1 MLYRLSTVAVC
12 LPLLLVCRCC
22 LPAAVARLLLVT
34 SAAAYICCR
43 LSTAVACLPLLVCL
57 CLYAVN
63 CICCDIYAVAYLPL
77 LLVFPLLACRR
88 SYLLW
93 HTYAV
98 LLALDW
104 PGRRQLE
111 ECPASWRVQK
121 QGILGCQ
128 CRQKNVA
135 KSSKS
140 GGKGPR
146 T

>member
-43 LSTAVACLPLLVCL
+43 LSTAVACLPLLLVCRC
-57 CLYAVN
+57 CLFAFACLPLFV
-63 CICCDIYAVAYLPL
+63 CRQLHLLRHICRRLSTAVAC
-77 LLVFPLLACRR
+77 FPLLACRR

-128 CRQKNVA
+128 CRQK
-135 KSSKS
+135 
-140 GGKGPR
+140 